1 MEILI
6 LPLYTLERNGDSM
19 NASLIGQLFI
29 SGLFSSFILLLT
41 SMGLVIIMGYMK
53 VVNLAHTEMLMLGA
67 YICYY
72 LYAILHIPF
81 LLTLMLAYIIS
92 FLFGALIERTIIR
105 HFYGKMAETLMA
117 TYAISIILKQLAL
130 IVFGK
135 SYKQVPYPVSS
146 VLYIG
151 SVYVEAYKIVI
162 SVVAVIALV
171 GTLLFINKT
180 TMGRK
185 IRSTTQNRTMTECL
199 GIDTRKVD
207 TITFSH
213 GMGLAGLA
221 GATIAPLATV
231 TYSLGESWLTSTFM
245 NVVMGGVSSLFG
257 TVASSFIIQESVSLI
272 SGATNSVTAQ
282 IVVLLIVIIIVRLK
296 PEGLFTPKGRRG

>member
-1 MEILI
+1 
-6 LPLYTLERNGDSM
+6 M

-29 SGLFSSFILLLT
+29 SGLCSSFVLLLT
-41 SMGLVIIMGYMK
+41 SLGLVIIMGYMK
-53 VVNLAHTEMLMLGA
+53 VVNLAHTEILMVGA

-72 LYAILHIPF
+72 LYAELKIPF
-81 LLTLMLAYIIS
+81 ILTLVAAYFIC
-92 FLFGALIERTIIR
+92 FLLGVLIERFIIC
-105 HFYGKMAETLMA
+105 HFYGKMAETLLA

-130 IVFGK
+130 IIFGK
-135 SYKQVPYPVSS
+135 SYKQVPYPVSA
-146 VLYIG
+146 VWYVG
-151 SVYVEAYKIVI
+151 PVYVEVYKLMICIISIV
-162 SVVAVIALV
+162 ALI
-171 GTLLFINKT
+171 GTLVFIHKT
-180 TMGRK
+180 SMGCK

-199 GIDTRKVD
+199 GIDTRRVD

-221 GATIAPLATV
+221 GASIAPLATV

-272 SGATNSVTAQ
+272 SGATNSITAQ

-296 PEGLFTPKGRRG
+296 PEGLFTPKGRR

>member
-1 MEILI
+1 
-6 LPLYTLERNGDSM
+6 M
-19 NASLIGQLFI
+19 NASLIGQLFV
-29 SGLFSSFILLLT
+29 SGLCSAFVLLLT
-41 SMGLVIIMGYMK
+41 SLGLVIIMGYMK
-53 VVNLAHTEMLMLGA
+53 VVNLAHTEMLMAGA
-67 YICYY
+67 FICYY
-72 LYAILHIPF
+72 SYAVLQLPF
-81 LLTLMLAYIIS
+81 FITLIIAYLIC
-92 FLFGALIERTIIR
+92 FLFGVLIEKTIIC
-105 HFYGKMAETLMA
+105 HFYGKMAETLLA

-135 SYKQVPYPVSS
+135 SYKQVPYPTSS

-151 SVYVEAYKIVI
+151 SVYIEVYKLIICGVTI
-162 SVVAVIALV
+162 IALV

-221 GATIAPLATV
+221 GAAIAPLSTV

-282 IVVLLIVIIIVRLK
+282 IVVLLIVIVIVRLK